1 MKIDVCSDLH
11 VPING
16 MVDWGKIK
24 NKDSDILIVAGD
36 MSDSVFKS
44 ASVLNQAAEHYRQ
57 VFAVMGNHDFYDFA
71 SPENGLEV
79 LRSLTSDPSKMVTIL
94 GGIRASASIGLGNRK
109 HIAIIGD
116 TGWYDWRSHIDLGIS
131 EEKARDAWNSYMN
144 DPRFID
150 FGNTTPQQ
158 LADKQARHIKREISD
173 IDSMDSYESTI
184 IVTHMIPRQDL
195 SYQHPT
201 NMIWNALTPSYVN
214 TGLSD
219 LSDVNTN
226 KKVKYHIYGHT
237 HMRGMKEINGITY
250 LNNAL
255 GMREERDGWFMVQ
268 IEV

>member
-16 MVDWGKIK
+16 NIDWGRVK
-24 NKDSDILIVAGD
+24 NKDSEILIVAGD
-36 MSDSVFKS
+36 ISDSIFKS
-44 ASVLNQAAEHYRQ
+44 ASVLNQAADHYKQ
-57 VFAVMGNHDFYDFA
+57 VFAVLGNHDFYDFA

-79 LRSLTSDPSKMVTIL
+79 VRSLTASSHRLVTVL
-94 GGIRASASIGLGNRK
+94 GGVRVSASVRLDSGK
-109 HIAIIGD
+109 HLAIIGD

-131 EEKARDAWNSYMN
+131 EEKAKNTWNEYMN
-144 DPRFID
+144 DARFID
-150 FGNTTPQQ
+150 FEGTSPQKIAYQ
-158 LADKQARHIKREISD
+158 QARNIKREISD
-173 IDSMDSYESTI
+173 IDGMPSYESTI
-184 IVTHMIPRQDL
+184 VVTHMIPRQDL

-226 KKVKYHIYGHT
+226 GKVKYHIYGHT
-237 HMRGMKEINGITY
+237 HMRGMKDINGITY

-255 GMREERDGWFMVQ
+255 GMRDESNGWFMVQ